1 MTGTVAVGFL
11 GVFHTEKSGECA
23 GAQHLL
29 SSVELDSGTEL
40 TSSVTADCTRCFFFF
55 FSLPEKYVFISSGDF
70 FFS

>member
-1 MTGTVAVGFL
+1 MVAVGFL

-40 TSSVTADCTRCFFFF
+40 TSSVTAGCTRCFPPPPP
-55 FSLPEKYVFISSGDF
+55 PEKYVFISSGDF
-70 FFS
+70 FFFFFS